1 LENYTEVLTS
11 VAVLKVELLDDL
23 PKGEVLGV
31 GRPAL
36 AHEGMMSQ
44 NYGIPD

>member
-36 AHEGMMSQ
+36 VHEGRMSQ
-44 NYGIPD
+44 NYGIAD